1 MNSARPLALLLVFVS
16 GASLAAESGAGAVE
30 RLLDDNFAGYS
41 ERGEPG
47 VAAMVIENGAIR
59 LQRTYGV
66 ADIQRRNPITP
77 DTAFRLA
84 SVSKQFAAMAVMIL
98 AEDGKLDYDDPVS
111 RFVPELA
118 PYEGVTVRN
127 LLQHTGGLPDYY
139 DVIDTSK
146 GMPTNEDAARL
157 LGELA
162 SPEFPPGDRYA
173 YSNPG
178 YDMLG
183 PLVEAAAG
191 KPFVLFV
198 KERIFDAAGMTAS
211 LVHDHNLPFVANRAT
226 GYDVVDGEIVE
237 DDADPLNGI
246 VGSGGIYTTLNDMFR
261 WDQALYGED
270 LVSQDTLE
278 LAYTSGV
285 DSRGESIDYG
295 FGWRIGDYRGHR
307 RVSHGGSWV
316 GFRTHII
323 RIPGLRFTVV
333 LLSNRGDF
341 DSDQHANAI
350 VDAWFGAS
358 PAQAKSAAP

>member
-111 RFVPELA
+111 RFVPALA

-162 SPEFPPGDRYA
+162 SWRARSFR
-173 YSNPG
+173 
-178 YDMLG
+178 
-183 PLVEAAAG
+183 
-191 KPFVLFV
+191 
-198 KERIFDAAGMTAS
+198 
-211 LVHDHNLPFVANRAT
+211 RAT
-226 GYDVVDGEIVE
+226 VMPT
-237 DDADPLNGI
+237 ATRA
-246 VGSGGIYTTLNDMFR
+246 TTCWGR
-261 WDQALYGED
+261 WWKPP
-270 LVSQDTLE
+270 
-278 LAYTSGV
+278 
-285 DSRGESIDYG
+285 R
-295 FGWRIGDYRGHR
+295 
-307 RVSHGGSWV
+307 
-316 GFRTHII
+316 
-323 RIPGLRFTVV
+323 
-333 LLSNRGDF
+333 
-341 DSDQHANAI
+341 
-350 VDAWFGAS
+350 AS
-358 PAQAKSAAP
+358 PSYYSSRSGFSMPPA